1 MPSKELRNKILKTIT
16 SITKTLLISIYFVF
30 LPTYTQA
37 DYANE
42 CILSGRN
49 II

>member
-1 MPSKELRNKILKTIT
+1 MLSKELRNKILKTIT
-16 SITKTLLISIYFVF
+16 SIKKTLLISIHFVF
-30 LPTYTQA
+30 LSTYTQA